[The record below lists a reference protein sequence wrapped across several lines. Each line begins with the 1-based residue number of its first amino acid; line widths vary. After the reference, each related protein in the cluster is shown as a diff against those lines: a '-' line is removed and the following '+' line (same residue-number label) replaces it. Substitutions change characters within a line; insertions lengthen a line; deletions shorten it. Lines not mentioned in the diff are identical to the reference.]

1 MYNLGRKRA
10 LNPRHIPRLEVRENS
25 FLRIRTRGRK
35 KMRFLHLRHPKLALK
50 IIKTDWTLVE
60 KNLESLIFN
69 LSAQSL
75 SLRLFISSGC
85 CSKNKNS
92 RHFCDFLVASWT
104 WKRWTSG
111 NFGKKSWKF
120 FRVGS
125 IYESFWISISSFN
138 AYYFQMILNSQV
150 RENRRIVKT

>member
-25 FLRIRTRGRK
+25 FLRTRTKGRK

-111 NFGKKSWKF
+111 NFGKKLKIF
-120 FRVGS
+120 LELGRYTKAF
-125 IYESFWISISSFN
+125 EFLFC
-138 AYYFQMILNSQV
+138 L
-150 RENRRIVKT
+150 